1 MTTKTVPFSARISVE
16 DAEFIS
22 TLSYDGAHTP
32 SDKLRALL
40 AETRR
45 KHAFFADFSQNLI
58 QLEEWFSQIRRPL
71 LARQQHLQVRI
82 DCVNRLVDSL
92 PELMAQL
99 QTLGARSDS
108 LSIRELQQAEQ
119 QITQQV
125 LRIVSLLLPLAIT
138 QPQVAAEQDGLF
150 KLAELI
156 TQHRMAVQGARDE

>member
-45 KHAFFADFSQNLI
+45 KHACFDDFSQNLI

-71 LARQQHLQVRI
+71 LARQQHLQIRT
-82 DCVNRLVDSL
+82 DSVNRLVDSL

-99 QTLGARSDS
+99 QTLGARSNT
-108 LSIRELQQAEQ
+108 LNIRELQQAEQ
-119 QITQQV
+119 QITQQ
-125 LRIVSLLLPLAIT
+125 LLNIVSLLLPLAIT
-138 QPQVAAEQDGLF
+138 QPQVVAEQDGLF

-156 TQHRMAVQGARDE
+156 TQHRKAVQGARDE